1 MFDDK
6 GGEMYPK
13 SKQIVWGR
21 NANSLGEKCTL
32 NDAISKRGRDGKC
45 NAKGSVMI
53 GGGT

>member
-32 NDAISKRGRDGKC
+32 NDAISK
-45 NAKGSVMI
+45 
-53 GGGT
+53 GGGMENAMQREA